1 MSLRTLFTEHPRSVG
16 ESYFEHM
23 GMAFSFSARML
34 VAGLACLIHGLFPF
48 LCVKTGSMAITELH
62 RRMVTNRSKL
72 DRQQVSAAPQS
83 AGD

>member
-1 MSLRTLFTEHPRSVG
+1 MSLRTLFSEHPKSVG

-23 GMAFSFSARML
+23 GMAFSFSGRML
-34 VAGLACLIHGLFPF
+34 VAGLACFIHGVFPF

-62 RRMVTNRSKL
+62 GRMVTNRSKL
-72 DRQQVSAAPQS
+72 DRQQVSAAHQG